1 MLDPITTTLKMQQA
15 AFIGA
20 CCAANLAAANLS
32 RLMRG
37 EQVLLFA
44 PGHRRAI
51 ERHKPQPIVTTGPS
65 WTDHYG
71 KRSHDVD
78 VEHMR

>member
-1 MLDPITTTLKMQQA
+1 MMDPITYAMKVQQA

-20 CCAANLAAANLS
+20 CCAAGVAAANFS
-32 RLMRG
+32 RMLKG
-37 EQVLLFA
+37 EQSLMFLPA
-44 PGHRRAI
+44 HRRAS
-51 ERHKPQPIVTTGPS
+51 EQHQPAAYIPRGAS
-65 WTDHYG
+65 WADHYG